1 MVSVKHSAY
10 KQRIDKEVNMEDI
23 IDILKEDFSD
33 KTSDL
38 TEALLLLKEIINSTM
53 EEISKEV
60 AESFKHGQ
68 FHLVDRYKLL
78 GEKGLEYGKI
88 IDHIIALLEEEYGE
102 RVEEKNQNNYKIK
115 QELIPDH
122 EAYRINNREA
132 YSLSDDF
139 THKRPYGFKFLRND
153 IYRVKTWSDMLVK
166 TCEILYDINPK
177 RFNNLEN
184 VPEMNGK
191 RKKHFSKNRGDLRK
205 PSRIRDGIYVETN
218 HSANT
223 ITGKITQLLEKYEFE
238 VSEFKIYLRADYA
251 DLHK

>member
-1 MVSVKHSAY
+1 MDASRYISIILVTAGKRIMLKSNMVSVKHSAY

-102 RVEEKNQNNYKIK
+102 RVEEKNQNNYK
-115 QELIPDH
+115 
-122 EAYRINNREA
+122 
-132 YSLSDDF
+132 
-139 THKRPYGFKFLRND
+139 
-153 IYRVKTWSDMLVK
+153 
-166 TCEILYDINPK
+166 
-177 RFNNLEN
+177 
-184 VPEMNGK
+184 
-191 RKKHFSKNRGDLRK
+191 
-205 PSRIRDGIYVETN
+205 
-218 HSANT
+218 
-223 ITGKITQLLEKYEFE
+223 
-238 VSEFKIYLRADYA
+238 
-251 DLHK
+251 